1 MSKRLKKEG
10 GIADFSIKVLLSTA
24 IGMLLFGI
32 YIGVLIYG
40 ENSLSVLND
49 LKAKK
54 STLEKEAKV
63 LKNEN
68 QALQKLYFEFKQLTP
83 DQEG

>member
-1 MSKRLKKEG
+1 MSNTSKRES

-40 ENSLSVLND
+40 ENSLSVLNN
-49 LKAKK
+49 LKTKK
-54 STLEKEAKV
+54 GLLIKEAKV

-68 QALQKLYFEFKQLTP
+68 QALQKAYFEFKQLTP
-83 DQEG
+83 NL